1 MTEYPRKESKLRK
14 DYRDKKRLEA
24 LYARY
29 SIREIGTLY
38 NISGNAIW
46 KWLKKFG
53 IEAKVE
59 DSQPLE
65 MIQDLRYAGLSS
77 ENIALVTGVGVSQV
91 YKIKKGDIKCP
102 QSLTLRRLT
111 KLHNKVCKDSKKT
124 EANSI
129 H

>member
-14 DYRDKKRLEA
+14 DYRDKERLKA

-38 NISGNAIW
+38 GVSGNAIW

-53 IEAKVE
+53 IEARVG
-59 DSQPLE
+59 DSQPLK

-77 ENIALVTGVGVSQV
+77 ENIALVTGVAVSQV

-102 QSLTLRRLT
+102 QSSTVRKLI
-111 KLHNKVCKDSKKT
+111 KLHNKVCKSQ
-124 EANSI
+124 
-129 H
+129 